1 MERTITLGS
10 RGSQLALCQA
20 QGVAAALRKAHPDL
34 RVELLIIKTSG
45 DRFTDVPLSKIGGK
59 GLFVKEIEEALR
71 EGRIDLAVHSMKDVP
86 AELAPGLALGAVT
99 RREDPRDA
107 LLLPGGRENDGAA
120 ALGDSPSRTL
130 TAISF
135 EVLREGARLGTSS
148 LRRRAQVLAG
158 RPDLTVAPLRGNLDT
173 RLRKLR
179 AGEVDAVI
187 LAAAGLHRLGWREA
201 ITAYLDP
208 SLSLPAIGQGA
219 LGIEVREEDAP
230 TQQAVRVLH
239 DAETASAVRAER
251 ALLRRLSGSCQVP
264 IAGYAVVE
272 GRKLRL
278 RALLAALEGAPI
290 LAAEG
295 VAALDEAEELGAR
308 VGEQILAMGGRELLA
323 EILAAA
329 QAAQR

>member
-1 MERTITLGS
+1 MERTITLGT

-20 QGVAAALRKAHPDL
+20 QGVADALRNAHPGL
-34 RVELLIIKTSG
+34 RLELLVIKTSG
-45 DRFTDVPLSKIGGK
+45 DRFTDVPLSKVGGK
-59 GLFVKEIEEALR
+59 GLFIKEIEEALR

-107 LLLPGGRENDGAA
+107 LLLPGGRESDRAA
-120 ALGDSPSRTL
+120 APGDSPSRTL
-130 TAISF
+130 TALSF

-148 LRRRAQVLAG
+148 LRRRAQVLAQ
-158 RPDLTVAPLRGNLDT
+158 RPDLSVVPLRGNLDT

-187 LAAAGLHRLGWREA
+187 LAAAGLHRLGWGEA

-219 LGIEVREEDAP
+219 LGIEVRDDDARLREL
-230 TQQAVRVLH
+230 VSLLH
-239 DAETASAVRAER
+239 DAATAGAVRAER

-264 IAGYAVVE
+264 IAGYAVVQ
-272 GRKLRL
+272 GRRLRL

-290 LAAEG
+290 LTAERAG
-295 VAALDEAEELGAR
+295 ALDDAEAIGAGLGD
-308 VGEQILAMGGRELLA
+308 EILAMGGRELLA

-329 QAAQR
+329 QAEPR